1 MRASTRGVHRCCC
14 PVAALTCSGSTATKN
29 RGFVSETY
37 ALGSA
42 TGAPVVDFQS
52 LSVSLCNGLRFC
64 PRNGDFGSGPAGA
77 FFRDDRT
84 PFETRGAQRI
94 AGLVAG
100 DVRGQKLCACSRLK

>member
-1 MRASTRGVHRCCC
+1 MRASTRGVHRCC
-14 PVAALTCSGSTATKN
+14 PRRRPHLFRQHGDEE

-42 TGAPVVDFQS
+42 TGAPVVDLQS